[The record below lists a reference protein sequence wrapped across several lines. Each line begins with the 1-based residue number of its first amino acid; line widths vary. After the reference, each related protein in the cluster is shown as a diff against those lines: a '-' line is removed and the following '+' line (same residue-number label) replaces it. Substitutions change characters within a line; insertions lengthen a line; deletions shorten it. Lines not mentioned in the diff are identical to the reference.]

1 MVLKRFNKD
10 CEAEALDED
19 GVRCCCMVIHHE
31 EFAVTVNFNGWKS
44 EWDRMID
51 DPSQIRPRT
60 DVASG
65 KRKRLTLSSKVRICR
80 LVLMAVSNINEMKSD
95 GWFPL
100 DHCWRSPAL
109 VLFLGFLML

>member
-1 MVLKRFNKD
+1 MKMV
-10 CEAEALDED
+10 CGAA
-19 GVRCCCMVIHHE
+19 VRYCCTVIHRE

-60 DVASG
+60 DVPSG
-65 KRKRLTLSSKVRICR
+65 KRKRLALSSKVRICL

-95 GWFPL
+95 GWL
-100 DHCWRSPAL
+100 LAIAGWRSCS
-109 VLFLGFLML
+109 FLAF